1 MAVLLNVIANAIH
14 IELVNNLLKRWKSKA
29 KPEPE
34 RPNQEIGFIFVFL
47 WFSPGTSVSSTTIY
61 WLLKHY

>member
-47 WFSPGTSVSSTTIY
+47 SYDHCPCSYSY
-61 WLLKHY
+61 LKGNK

>member
-29 KPEPE
+29 KPE

-47 WFSPGTSVSSTTIY
+47 WFSPGTSVSSTNKTDRQI
-61 WLLKHY
+61 